1 MREQTESVV
10 RSRAVRVSQAGF
22 THRHQGI
29 PALLLPGVQDGGEAG
44 RAGDDGALHE
54 LPHDDE
60 DADGRGPGSLG
71 DARRRHAVQ
80 PQGLRGRSA
89 VQFLASLAKVR
100 NLLLVLLY
108 TCEYYRSYEQHV
120 SLLLLA
126 LLLGL
131 LTLHRRLFGEILFV
145 PLGSD

>member
-1 MREQTESVV
+1 M
-10 RSRAVRVSQAGF
+10 
-22 THRHQGI
+22 
-29 PALLLPGVQDGGEAG
+29 
-44 RAGDDGALHE
+44 
-54 LPHDDE
+54 
-60 DADGRGPGSLG
+60 
-71 DARRRHAVQ
+71 
-80 PQGLRGRSA
+80 
-89 VQFLASLAKVR
+89 QFLASLAKVR

-108 TCEYYRSYEQHV
+108 TCEYYRSYEQHI